1 MENSEEY
8 VIVWEAPKIE
18 PPEFR
23 VYYDDTGR
31 IICYTCEKLEGNY
44 VVVDALTFAQCRPD
58 LRVID
63 GKLSSVNPRAI
74 ITKLKPGDA
83 GQKCVK
89 GDISIIA
96 DDFYAGE
103 TTTWKLDI
111 YELR

>member
-1 MENSEEY
+1 MDNNEEH
-8 VIVWEAPKIE
+8 IIIWEAPKIE

-31 IICYTCEKLEGNY
+31 ITCYSCEKLPGNY
-44 VVVDALTFAQCRPD
+44 IVIDALTYAQSRPD

-63 GKLSSVNPRAI
+63 GKLSSVNPKAI
-74 ITKLKPGDA
+74 ITKLKPDTQ
-83 GQKCVK
+83 GQRCSKE
-89 GDISIIA
+89 DISIIA
-96 DDFYAGE
+96 DDSYAGE